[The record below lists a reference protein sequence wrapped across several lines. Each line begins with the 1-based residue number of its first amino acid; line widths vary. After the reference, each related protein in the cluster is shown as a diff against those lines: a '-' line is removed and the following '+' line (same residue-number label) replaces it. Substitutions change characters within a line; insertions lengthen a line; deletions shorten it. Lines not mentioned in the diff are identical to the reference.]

1 MASPIGDLRREVEVQ
16 MERGRASKRAR
27 EVARIILDRG
37 SCTTSDLE
45 ELGYKHAPRAVK
57 DLKDAGVEIFTAME
71 SYTDAS
77 SGQQKRRARYAVVG
91 VDASKE
97 SRRQFSKAITDAV
110 KASGKCEVCG
120 SPPPLQVDH
129 RIPFDIAGETYPH
142 VVSELMPLCPSCNR
156 SKSWTCE
163 HCPNWTVKD
172 AEQCRTCMWASPHD
186 YKHVAGEE
194 RREIRITLTDPQDV
208 LRFDFIRPDATEI
221 VIDYLN
227 DQELPQ

>member
-1 MASPIGDLRREVEVQ
+1 MASADSDLRGEVEEQ

-57 DLKDAGVEIFTAME
+57 DLKDAGVEILTAME
-71 SYTDAS
+71 SYTDPS
-77 SGQQKRRARYAVVG
+77 NGQQKRRARYAVVG
-91 VDASKE
+91 VDPSKE
-97 SRRQFSKAITDAV
+97 SRRQFSKAISDAV
-110 KASGKCEVCG
+110 KTPGKCEVCG

-163 HCPNWTVKD
+163 HCPNWKVKHK
-172 AEQCRTCMWASPHD
+172 EMCRTCMWASPRE

-194 RREIRITLTDPQDV
+194 RREVRITLTDPQDV
-208 LRFDFIRPDATEI
+208 LRFDLIRPDAKKI
-221 VIDYLN
+221 VIDYLYEQN
-227 DQELPQ
+227 PPQ